1 MNQVTY
7 YVPLKTSGAAY
18 LWWLFLGGFGAH
30 KFYLG
35 RPGMGILYLLT
46 FGLLW
51 VGLIWDLFTLPG
63 QVRRANDLL
72 MSGSANE
79 KSRSGFEPIGH
90 SDLSLGGFVQADE
103 LIARYKAKQETAVR
117 SPAAPVAQG
126 FGKRRLS

>member
-7 YVPLKTSGAAY
+7 YVPLKTTGAAY

-63 QVRRANDLL
+63 QVRRANELL
-72 MSGSANE
+72 MLGGPDE
-79 KSRSGFEPIGH
+79 KSKSGFDPIER
-90 SDLSLGGFVQADE
+90 SDPPLRDFARADE
-103 LIARYKAKQETAVR
+103 LIASYKAKQETV
-117 SPAAPVAQG
+117 V
-126 FGKRRLS
+126 

>member
-35 RPGMGILYLLT
+35 RPGMGVLYLLT

-79 KSRSGFEPIGH
+79 KSRSGVEPIGH
-90 SDLSLGGFVQADE
+90 SDPPPGDFARADE
-103 LIARYKAKQETAVR
+103 LIASYKAKQETGVR

>member
-35 RPGMGILYLLT
+35 RPGMGVLYLLT

-63 QVRRANDLL
+63 QVQRANDLL
-72 MSGSANE
+72 MSGRANE
-79 KSRSGFEPIGH
+79 KSRSGFGSIEH
-90 SDLSLGGFVQADE
+90 SDPPTRDFARADE
-103 LIARYKAKQETAVR
+103 LIASYKAKQETRAH

-126 FGKRRLS
+126 FGKRSLG